1 MGEGYMRKIY
11 RWGADSWGDWDE
23 KKAVVDID
31 GVIADLMP
39 VMRAAADEEAD
50 RLDWSSLDC
59 WHQLSFDESEFWRRF
74 ASAGGYVT
82 AKLIAQASEIIRQM
96 RQAGWEVTVATARA
110 TETDPM
116 IMFGLETESD
126 IKQET
131 AKWLKNNG
139 VEYDQLLFVENKQE
153 LEAALFIDD
162 QIDQFPA
169 LSMQDDTLRL
179 IFKQSWNSFS
189 TVGVLETARDWADIQ
204 HLLEIGYLNPHFRGW
219 DWCGTG
225 KDWSERGV
233 WRQWQ
238 SWARRVGL
246 KHLRLS
252 QQRPKV

>member
-1 MGEGYMRKIY
+1 MSDTEVDWDTD
-11 RWGADSWGDWDE
+11 RWGE
-23 KKAVVDID
+23 KKAVVDVD

-39 VMRAAADEEAD
+39 VMRAAAGDGAD
-50 RLDWSSLDC
+50 KLDWSRLDC
-59 WHQLSFDESEFWRRF
+59 WHQLSFDEPEFWHRF
-74 ASAGGYVT
+74 ATCGGYLA
-82 AKLIAQASEIIRQM
+82 AKLMPQASEIIRQM
-96 RQAGWEVTVATARA
+96 RQSGWQVAVATERG
-110 TETDPM
+110 TEADPM
-116 IMFGLETESD
+116 IRFACGTESD

-139 VEYDQLLFVENKQE
+139 VEYDQLLFVGNKRE
-153 LEAALFIDD
+153 MKAALFIDD
-162 QIDQFPA
+162 QHDQCPA
-169 LSMQDDTLRL
+169 LSMDGRLRL
-179 IFKQSWNSFS
+179 ILKQPWNSFS
-189 TVGVLETARDWADIQ
+189 TVGVVETARDWADVQ